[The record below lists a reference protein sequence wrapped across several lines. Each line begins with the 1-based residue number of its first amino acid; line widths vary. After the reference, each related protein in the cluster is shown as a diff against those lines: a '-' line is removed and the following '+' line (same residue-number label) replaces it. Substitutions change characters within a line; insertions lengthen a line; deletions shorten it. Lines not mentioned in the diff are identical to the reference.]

1 MAFVKD
7 AMSDSASMFHF
18 PRQVLL
24 IEIERYCQVA
34 DCRARNV
41 ISLTKQ
47 EAIEYRGFD
56 CQKCEQWN
64 SDAVNRG
71 ELPESWAAELDLKPD
86 DSVMH

>member
-1 MAFVKD
+1 
-7 AMSDSASMFHF
+7 MFHF

-47 EAIEYRGFD
+47 ETIEYRGFD
-56 CQKCEQWN
+56 CHKCEQWN
-64 SDAVNRG
+64 PDAVNRG
-71 ELPESWAAELDLKPD
+71 ELPESWVAELELNQD
-86 DSVMH
+86 DSATH